1 MTTRL
6 REWTDEE
13 KPELLPWRLC
23 TGDPIEKRHW
33 DKGSSSP
40 DPMTQALQIERDGRL
55 KWVKGQLGG
64 KTSSEW
70 CDDPGK
76 CL

>member
-13 KPELLPWRLC
+13 KPELLPWRFC
-23 TGDPIEKRHW
+23 TGDPMEKRHW

-40 DPMTQALQIERDGRL
+40 DPTTQARCR
-55 KWVKGQLGG
+55 
-64 KTSSEW
+64 SSEMEIKVGERSIRGE
-70 CDDPGK
+70 DEQ
-76 CL
+76 